1 MFGKVIFSLCIA
13 FCAARSVT
21 SSTENVNFREA
32 RGFSES
38 KISMFG
44 DLRHVYRVYEE
55 CSSKELVPCLK
66 LKFITAIDRLSR
78 KVDLPIVEGIVL
90 VKDEKA
96 ENFDEENE
104 VVESSLPRS
113 LDEKN
118 SRLDEILMEKV
129 INFIS
134 SRSLQF
140 KLSGVKEL
148 QRSFQ
153 DSAGGRS
160 IFNELNIFTISR
172 GLNSEKCGQGAS
184 ANQIPKADAILPN

>member
-1 MFGKVIFSLCIA
+1 MSLLFLSTWSQITSTSYIKFNTRAMFGKVTFTLCIA

-32 RGFSES
+32 RAFSES
-38 KISMFG
+38 KSSLFG

-66 LKFITAIDRLSR
+66 LKFITAMDRLSR
-78 KVDLPIVEGIVL
+78 KIDLPIADGIAL

-96 ENFDEENE
+96 ENNDVDNE
-104 VVESSLPRS
+104 VLESSLPRS

-118 SRLDEILMEKV
+118 SRLDEILMEKIV
-129 INFIS
+129 NFIS
-134 SRSLQF
+134 SRSLRW

-153 DSAGGRS
+153 EGAGGRS
-160 IFNELNIFTISR
+160 PVHLKNY
-172 GLNSEKCGQGAS
+172 
-184 ANQIPKADAILPN
+184 IPL